1 MRAAGARWPFYIA
14 ASKWNWHMKRET
26 VVQEVRTLLART
38 GFFSHDAKLFVS
50 PVFDVVARRDASLIV
65 VKCLLNGDSLTG
77 ASAEPLMQ
85 AAAMLRASPLVVAA
99 RSSKGK
105 LEDGVIYLRHGTPM
119 VSLKTLR
126 DFLVDGVPPIAFAG
140 PGGYFVSMDS
150 GALKR
155 ARQRRRLSLEAVARE
170 VGVSRRAIQLYEEGL
185 GAAVDAAER
194 IERFFGE
201 ALTVPL
207 DPFTYRAVAES
218 AHAGPGG
225 GEDAFEAYVVRALTG
240 MGYRV
245 TPAVRCPFDAI
256 VERPGARLLSGIES
270 APSAVATRARTLAAI
285 AQVAETDAVMF
296 VSREVPHD
304 SIGGTPV
311 VTRRELQRA
320 DSAEEIFD
328 IIKQR
333 RKSG

>member
-1 MRAAGARWPFYIA
+1 
-14 ASKWNWHMKRET
+14 MKRET
-26 VVQEVRTLLART
+26 VVQEVRLLLGRT

-50 PVFDVVARRDASLIV
+50 PVFDIVARRDASLVV
-65 VKCLLNGDSLTG
+65 VKCLLNGDSMTG
-77 ASAEPLMQ
+77 EMAERLLQ

-99 RSSKGK
+99 RSSRGK

-119 VSLKTLR
+119 VSLKTLK
-126 DFLVDGVPPIAFAG
+126 DHLVDGVPPIAFAG
-140 PGGYFVSMDS
+140 PGGYFVSIDS

-155 ARQRRRLSLEAVARE
+155 ARQRRRLSLDALARE
-170 VGVSRRAIQLYEEGL
+170 VGLSRRAVQLYEEGL

-201 ALTVPL
+201 SLTVPL
-207 DPFTYRAVAES
+207 DPFTYRAGA
-218 AHAGPGG
+218 AGPDAGG
-225 GEDAFEAYVVRALTG
+225 GGTENAFESYVVKALEG

-245 TPAVRCPFDAI
+245 TPAARCPFDAV

-270 APSAVATRARTLAAI
+270 APSAVPARARTLAAI

-296 VSREVPHD
+296 VSREVKTD

-333 RKSG
+333 RRGA